1 MTHGICIPFYPTVS
15 VARKLMFQ
23 NGLILYIT
31 RKEMFCWRNC
41 KKRSIPK
48 NASILRYWVK
58 CGPFIPLQFQKPKN
72 YYLENLSCR
81 ISIGRTFD
89 AVNCWENI
97 SAWKCL
103 VFEIWIRCDPSTIPV
118 VQKWMFENPM
128 VLHIIRKEILYW
140 LNFKKPINSYS

>member
-1 MTHGICIPFYPTVS
+1 MTYGICIPFYPTVS

-103 VFEIWIRCDPSTIPV
+103 VFEILDQMWPIYYSSSPKMNVWKSYGTTHHS
-118 VQKWMFENPM
+118 KGNF
-128 VLHIIRKEILYW
+128 ILIK
-140 LNFKKPINSYS
+140 L